1 MFESFEEAERNR
13 GLKGFLTRHFG
24 PVIYADMAEEGI
36 REISIVFMVLAAL
49 TALFGLIRY
58 GSPWALVS
66 GLILAAIAY
75 VLYLTRSRAAA
86 IALLT
91 VSTLNALLS
100 LPAFGPWIWV
110 LPDPG
115 LSSRRGRGSPGR
127 TECRRGRADCP
138 DGAAPAAHPAQPL
151 QSLRR

>member
-13 GLKGFLTRHFG
+13 GLKGFVARHFG

-36 REISIVFMVLAAL
+36 RQIGIVFMVLAAL
-49 TALFGLIRY
+49 SALFGLIRY
-58 GSPWALVS
+58 GNFWILVS

-86 IALLT
+86 VVLLGF
-91 VSTLNALLS
+91 SLLNALLS

-110 LPDPG
+110 LFAA
-115 LSSRRGRGSPGR
+115 
-127 TECRRGRADCP
+127 RAIQLTF
-138 DGAAPAAHPAQPL
+138 GYHRLRKTRAEVLAAL
-151 QSLRR
+151 E